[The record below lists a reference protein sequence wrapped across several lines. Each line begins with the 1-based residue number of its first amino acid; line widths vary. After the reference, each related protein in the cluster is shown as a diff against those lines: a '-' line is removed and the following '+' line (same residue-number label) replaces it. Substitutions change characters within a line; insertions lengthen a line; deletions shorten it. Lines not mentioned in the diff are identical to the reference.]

1 MQFSEQSRKWVKKL
15 TELSEKGLYKGL
27 LVSNDVDTNGW
38 DEAGLVSSLKER
50 QDEAFRILVRQYQGR
65 LFSIAYG
72 ITLDREESLDIVQEV
87 FLRVFKKIHT
97 FREDSRLSTWLHRIT
112 VNQCL
117 NLKRRWRRR
126 FKWRHQTIGS
136 SKTADHLELGTDDYY
151 PEALYQKKELEG
163 ILWKTLRQLPEQA
176 RAAFVLKELEGLSY
190 DEIAKILKIKKGTVS
205 SRLFY
210 ARKRLRK
217 LLEPYLSDS

>member
-1 MQFSEQSRKWVKKL
+1 M
-15 TELSEKGLYKGL
+15 
-27 LVSNDVDTNGW
+27 SNDVDTNGW

-50 QDEAFRILVRQYQGR
+50 QEEAFRILVRQYQGR

-112 VNQCL
+112 VNLCL

-126 FKWRHQTIGS
+126 
-136 SKTADHLELGTDDYY
+136 
-151 PEALYQKKELEG
+151 
-163 ILWKTLRQLPEQA
+163 
-176 RAAFVLKELEGLSY
+176 
-190 DEIAKILKIKKGTVS
+190 
-205 SRLFY
+205 
-210 ARKRLRK
+210 
-217 LLEPYLSDS
+217 

>member
-38 DEAGLVSSLKER
+38 DEA
-50 QDEAFRILVRQYQGR
+50 
-65 LFSIAYG
+65 
-72 ITLDREESLDIVQEV
+72 

-112 VNQCL
+112 VNLCL

-126 FKWRHQTIGS
+126 FKWRHQTIEGS
-136 SKTADHLELGTDDYY
+136 ETADHLEPGTDDYY
-151 PEALYQKKELEG
+151 PEALYQRKELEG
-163 ILWKTLRQLPEQA
+163 MLWKKLRELPEQA

-210 ARKRLRK
+210 ARKRLK
-217 LLEPYLSDS
+217 ELLEPYLSDS

>member
-1 MQFSEQSRKWVKKL
+1 LQFSEQSRKWVKKL

-50 QDEAFRILVRQYQGR
+50 QEEAFRILVRQYQGR

-112 VNQCL
+112 VNLCL

-126 FKWRHQTIGS
+126 FNWRHQTIEGS
-136 SKTADHLELGTDDYY
+136 ETADHLEPGTDDYY
-151 PEALYQKKELEG
+151 PEALYQRKELEG
-163 ILWKTLRQLPEQA
+163 ILWKTLRELPEQA

-190 DEIAKILKIKKGTVS
+190 DEIAKTLKIKKGTVS